1 MKLLSKKLKDGGGGE
16 YVSPSLNAC
25 TVRPALIDKNTEL
38 GGIESR

>member
-1 MKLLSKKLKDGGGGE
+1 MGGGGE

-25 TVRPALIDKNTEL
+25 TVLPALIDKNTEL